1 MNYDCLQFCANNP
14 HFCKIYCKA
23 QKDMVL
29 WRRKEVNGMKSNKR
43 LFADLAKKMA
53 ERELRKDA
61 NRTTCGCIYQP
72 KAPAE
77 LKRFKNSK

>member
-1 MNYDCLQFCANNP
+1 
-14 HFCKIYCKA
+14 
-23 QKDMVL
+23 
-29 WRRKEVNGMKSNKR
+29 MKSSKS
-43 LFADLAKKMA
+43 FFSELAKKMA

>member
-1 MNYDCLQFCANNP
+1 
-14 HFCKIYCKA
+14 
-23 QKDMVL
+23 
-29 WRRKEVNGMKSNKR
+29 MKSSKC
-43 LFADLAKKMA
+43 LFADLAKKIA

-77 LKRFKNSK
+77 LKRFKSSK